1 MAYVTTYLSTLPSF
15 LLYFAASLILFAA
28 FVAIYTW
35 VTPYHELALINQG
48 NIAAAVSLSGAALGF
63 VVPLASVIV
72 HSLSV
77 VDMLVWSIVAMLV
90 QLALYLV
97 ARLVMPRLADDIA
110 AGRAAP
116 ALLLAALSLSIG
128 ILNAA
133 CITY

>member
-1 MAYVTTYLSTLPSF
+1 MAHVTTYLSTLPSF
-15 LLYFAASLILFAA
+15 LLYFAVSLILFAA

-35 VTPYHELALINQG
+35 VTPYHEFALINQG

-77 VDMLVWSIVAMLV
+77 VDMLVWSIVAMLA

-97 ARLVMPRLADDIA
+97 ARLAMPRLADDIT